1 MRPHSVKFSVGLFGV
16 AFLAFLAGCGGG
28 GSGGSGGGGGGD
40 LVAQW
45 VKGGCSETST
55 PGSITYRSIWGS
67 APANA
72 SQVVQVITS
81 TGQVVRTESFNR
93 AGGDLNATLTG
104 IAPGVYELRARM
116 FSLAD
121 AGGTEVGVATATVDL
136 CTMGGTP
143 TATITT
149 RFGASPASMKV
160 FPDLVSVGAN
170 NTIRFLTNIAAAG
183 GGEHFAQPDG
193 VTWQALGG
201 VGSVDV
207 DGNFTATKAG
217 TGTVRATL
225 DGSALLASASVQV
238 TPFNPTRSKWTVL
251 VYLNAANDLF
261 AASDLNMNQMERV
274 AGNPQVRF
282 VVQWKQSKANFPSS
296 SFDGVRRYLVKPD
309 NSDSIQS
316 ELVQANLTESNGSA
330 LDMGKASNMADFIK
344 WGKTNYPADR
354 YVLVIWNHGN
364 GWRRSAD
371 DGPLDRGVSYDDQY
385 GTSIKTWETDAMMGG
400 ETVDVLSWDASL
412 MQMLEVAYEAR
423 DSADYIV
430 GSEESPPAEGLP
442 YDTVF
447 KKFRD
452 NPDQAT
458 SELCKAFVDGMV
470 SHPPYATRKITQS
483 VLDTSKLQALATAT
497 SDLGVALLANK
508 DTMPLAI
515 QAARVNAQTYSQT
528 SVRYFRDLWDVCE
541 ELEAHATTPDAV
553 KQKCVAVRA
562 AITQAVIYEGH
573 NANSA
578 GSRGISID
586 FSPGGTFAGSTASD
600 YVQMK
605 FGALQ
610 WDEFL
615 KVAP

>member
-1 MRPHSVKFSVGLFGV
+1 MRPHSVKFSLGLLGAAV
-16 AFLAFLAGCGGG
+16 LALLSGCGGG
-28 GSGGSGGGGGGD
+28 GSNGGGGNSSL
-40 LVAQW
+40 LVSNW
-45 VKGGCSETST
+45 VSGGCSVTST
-55 PGSITYRSIWGS
+55 LGNISYRSVWGS

-104 IAPGVYELRARM
+104 ISPGVYELRARM

-121 AGGTEVGVATATVDL
+121 AGGTEIGVASVTVDL

-143 TATITT
+143 SASVTT
-149 RFGASPASMKV
+149 RFGTSPSGMKV
-160 FPDLVSVGAN
+160 FPELVSVGAN
-170 NTIRFLTNIAAAG
+170 NSVRFLANLSAAG
-183 GGEHFAQPDG
+183 GGDHFAAPDG
-193 VTWQALGG
+193 ITWQALGG
-201 VGSVDV
+201 VGTVDAA
-207 DGNFTATKAG
+207 GNFTATKAG
-217 TGTVRATL
+217 TGTVRASL
-225 DGSALLASASVQV
+225 KDSALLASSSVQV
-238 TPFNPTRSKWTVL
+238 SPFNPTRAKWTVL

-274 AGNPQVRF
+274 ASNPQVRF
-282 VVQWKQSKANFPSS
+282 VVQWKQSRSKFPSS

-309 NSDSIQS
+309 TSDSIAS
-316 ELVQANLTESNGSA
+316 ELVQANLTESDGSA
-330 LDMGKASNMADFIK
+330 LDMGKAANMAEFIK

-354 YVLVIWNHGN
+354 YVLVVWNHGN
-364 GWRRSAD
+364 GWRRSVD
-371 DGPLDRGVSYDDQY
+371 DSPFDRGVSYDDQY

-400 ETVDVLSWDASL
+400 ERVDILSWDASL

-423 DSADYIV
+423 NSANYIV

-447 KKFRD
+447 GRFRD
-452 NPDQAT
+452 NPDLAT
-458 SELCKAFVDGMV
+458 SELCKSFVDGMV
-470 SHPPYATRKITQS
+470 NHPPYASRKITQS
-483 VLDTSKLQALATAT
+483 VLLTTQLETLANRV
-497 SDLGVALLANK
+497 SELGVALLADK
-508 DTMPLAI
+508 DAMPLAI
-515 QAARVNAQTYSQT
+515 QTARQNAQTYSQT

-541 ELEAHATTPDAV
+541 ELEAHASTTENV
-553 KQKCVAVRA
+553 RLKCVAVRN
-562 AITQAVIYEGH
+562 AIQQAVIYEGH

-586 FSPGGTFAGSTASD
+586 FSPGGVFSGSTASE
-600 YVQMK
+600 YAQMK
-605 FGALQ
+605 FGAMK